1 MKDLATFYGEDKT
14 YVFKGKINLQE
25 AAIDKQVTMNEWRNL
40 KSIIFQRRKAHCE
53 KMDGKISKSQS
64 QDETKELQKQSLC
77 SAKKLFTIQDI
88 YPKCLQLL
96 HFFMIFAISAS
107 NVSSPTRNSPK
118 HN

>member
-64 QDETKELQKQSLC
+64 QDEKAIFMFCDETVHDPRYLSKMS
-77 SAKKLFTIQDI
+77 SIAS
-88 YPKCLQLL
+88 
-96 HFFMIFAISAS
+96 FFYDF
-107 NVSSPTRNSPK
+107 RN
-118 HN
+118 